1 MPAESAAHHAEV
13 LGDGGQLDAALVA
26 GAAARSLAGAL
37 AGVEGDQLAAGEHG
51 LHHDQGPGDGLLGQY
66 AASREDAVVVVLVGK
81 PP

>member
-51 LHHDQGPGDGLLGQY
+51 LHHD
-66 AASREDAVVVVLVGK
+66 
-81 PP
+81 